1 MKEKRDN
8 SLEVFEKRTN
18 WTGSYEKHC
27 SGDDRY
33 AYVLIYNLADTF
45 FIGQTK
51 DAFMVASV
59 SLVTP
64 AFFLFMVLGTVF
76 GIGGTSVISRAM
88 GAATLTLIIN
98 MSR

>member
-33 AYVLIYNLADTF
+33 AYDT
-45 FIGQTK
+45 
-51 DAFMVASV
+51 DV
-59 SLVTP
+59 
-64 AFFLFMVLGTVF
+64 
-76 GIGGTSVISRAM
+76 
-88 GAATLTLIIN
+88 
-98 MSR
+98 